1 MWSRFVLYIWPFF
14 LLHVS
19 CILCLFIYVFIYLL
33 IYLGWLFIYLSIH
46 SLTCH
51 TAVPLVASTP
61 MNGKDVQAQSPNL
74 SLGDG
79 YDVRLVCH
87 LCSYKRDWKTNMLK
101 DTRGYLL
108 SFFLLLLSSLYPAP
122 NLMNFLINIFIPYT
136 FCVVVCLSI
145 VIFSVCLNKCLS
157 LLTYQLF

>member
-1 MWSRFVLYIWPFF
+1 MESFRFIHLAIFLITCFLYT
-14 LLHVS
+14 LLIYL
-19 CILCLFIYVFIYLL
+19 CIYLFIYLL
-33 IYLGWLFIYLSIH
+33 IYLGWLFIYPSIH

-87 LCSYKRDWKTNMLK
+87 LCSYKRD
-101 DTRGYLL
+101 
-108 SFFLLLLSSLYPAP
+108 
-122 NLMNFLINIFIPYT
+122 
-136 FCVVVCLSI
+136 
-145 VIFSVCLNKCLS
+145 
-157 LLTYQLF
+157 

>member
-79 YDVRLVCH
+79 YDVTLVCH
-87 LCSYKRDWKTNMLK
+87 LCSCKRD
-101 DTRGYLL
+101 
-108 SFFLLLLSSLYPAP
+108 
-122 NLMNFLINIFIPYT
+122 
-136 FCVVVCLSI
+136 
-145 VIFSVCLNKCLS
+145 
-157 LLTYQLF
+157 